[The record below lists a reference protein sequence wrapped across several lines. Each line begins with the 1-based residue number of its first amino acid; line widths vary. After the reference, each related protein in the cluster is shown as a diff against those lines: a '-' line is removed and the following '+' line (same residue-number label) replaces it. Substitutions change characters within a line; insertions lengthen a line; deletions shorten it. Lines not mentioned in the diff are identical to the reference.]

1 VALAAIAGV
10 LVLSLLFDAPM
21 GQPANPGL
29 SPNPTK
35 APWYFAGIQELLM
48 HFHPSFAWMIAAALT
63 FGTFY
68 LPYLNYREAPAGVW
82 FASTTGRRTALL
94 AALAAAAATPLAV
107 VLDEYAVDFSAMM
120 PGWPQAF
127 SLGARPDGPLHCG
140 RRRVAP
146 SDGEK
151 VSGVAPG
158 VGPGCSCFS
167 GRGVGDIDRHLRVLQ
182 GAGHEAAR
190 PF

>member
-1 VALAAIAGV
+1 V
-10 LVLSLLFDAPM
+10 LVLSLLYDAPM

-48 HFHPSFAWMIAAALT
+48 HFHPSFALLIAAALL
-63 FGTFY
+63 FGAFY

-82 FASTTGRRTALL
+82 FASANGRRTALV
-94 AALAAAAATPLAV
+94 AAVAAAVATPLAV
-107 VLDEYAVDFSAMM
+107 VLDEYAVDFSAML

-127 SLGARPDGPLHCG
+127 SLGLVPTALLIAAVVGLHLLMK
-140 RRRVAP
+140 RRFQASRLESVQA
-146 SDGEK
+146 
-151 VSGVAPG
+151 VFVFLA
-158 VGPGCSCFS
+158 VGWAISTATCVFF
-167 GRGVGDIDRHLRVLQ
+167 RGQGMKLRW
-182 GAGHEAAR
+182 